1 NHNSIETLVGSNYT
15 KWREDVEIAVG
26 LLDYEMAIEVDAP
39 AVPDADASAGAK
51 AKYAKWVKANKMA
64 ILIMRRSISPSVKGS
79 ITSCD
84 NAKKFI
90 DSIGEKFQESEKAEI
105 GTLMGQLTDTKYNG
119 ERCVRT
125 HILNMLE
132 IGNKL
137 KALKVNV
144 DETMMV
150 HFAINSLP
158 STFKHLR
165 STYVAQKEKW
175 TVTDLISICVQEE
188 QNMKKDKGE
197 EKINMVQ
204 NSFRRDFGKSKI
216 VGNKNKEENETKG
229 LKPEGLKCY
238 FCKKFGHMKRN
249 CDSTSVGWISKRL
262 K

>member
-1 NHNSIETLVGSNYT
+1 
-15 KWREDVEIAVG
+15 
-26 LLDYEMAIEVDAP
+26 
-39 AVPDADASAGAK
+39 
-51 AKYAKWVKANKMA
+51 
-64 ILIMRRSISPSVKGS
+64 
-79 ITSCD
+79 
-84 NAKKFI
+84 
-90 DSIGEKFQESEKAEI
+90 ESEKAEI

-144 DETMMV
+144 DETMM
-150 HFAINSLP
+150 
-158 STFKHLR
+158 HLR

-188 QNMKKDKGE
+188 QNMKKDKAE

-204 NSFRRDFGKSKI
+204 NSFRRDFGKGKI
-216 VGNKNKEENETKG
+216 VGKKKKEEKETKG

-249 CDSTSVGWISKRL
+249 CDRYKRWL
-262 K
+262 DKQKAKGVQNKEAAKQG